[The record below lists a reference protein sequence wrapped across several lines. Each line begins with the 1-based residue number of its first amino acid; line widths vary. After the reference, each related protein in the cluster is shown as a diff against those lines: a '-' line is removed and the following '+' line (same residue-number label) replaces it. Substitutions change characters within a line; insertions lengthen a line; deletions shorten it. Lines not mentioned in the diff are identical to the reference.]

1 MMLKP
6 VLAFAL
12 AAAALHSPAFAAE
25 ENDQIIVHY
34 EDLNLASAEGVSR
47 LDHRIS
53 RAVENAC
60 TDPGS
65 VREVWRLQNIQNCIT
80 AKRNAVAQQRARVI
94 AQAEGRAQLLAT
106 AH

>member
-1 MMLKP
+1 MLKS
-6 VLAFAL
+6 VLEFAL
-12 AAAALHSPAFAAE
+12 VEAALHSKGFAAD